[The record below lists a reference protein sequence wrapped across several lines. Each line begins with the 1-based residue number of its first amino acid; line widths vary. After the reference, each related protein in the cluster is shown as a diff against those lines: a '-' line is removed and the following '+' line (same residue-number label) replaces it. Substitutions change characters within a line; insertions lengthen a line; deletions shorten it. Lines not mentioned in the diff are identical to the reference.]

1 MAYPPGIIIQGSIL
15 SDLRDIILEVAV
27 NIQVVQELDII
38 QVLVSIPGV
47 QGLDIIQQ
55 DNFLVLHQGS
65 FRLEQV
71 LVNIQE
77 VRAQDS
83 ILVEQDTSLGDNT
96 RVPQVVGNIRE
107 EQVLVQVN
115 SQEQDN
121 IQVEQEWVPIRVP
134 AVVSIQLEE
143 QVLEQDITQV
153 EQVLDSTQL
162 AELVRLVGNILEEQ
176 ASELVSTQ

>member
-15 SDLRDIILEVAV
+15 SDLRDIILEVSV

-38 QVLVSIPGV
+38 QV
-47 QGLDIIQQ
+47 LDIIQQ

-107 EQVLVQVN
+107 EQVLVQVK

-162 AELVRLVGNILEEQ
+162 AELV
-176 ASELVSTQ
+176 